1 MTTVLVFGGGGQVG
15 RELAWA
21 PWPSHTHL
29 IVANRSNADIT
40 DRLVVQRLV
49 AHEVPDIIVNAAAY
63 TKVDD
68 AEDERDMAFAVNE
81 TAVGHLAEAADAAGA
96 TLIHL
101 STDYVFDGTKDGWY
115 TEEDRPSPA
124 SVYGESKLGGER
136 AALRAH
142 NAIVLRTSWVYGSFR
157 SNFVLTMR
165 RLALERDELGVVADQ
180 FGCPTA
186 AIDIA
191 NAIVAIVEQGA
202 RESGLF
208 HLAAPDDASW
218 WDLAESAIS
227 QMEPPRNP
235 VLNRLTTEQFPTRAR
250 RPANSRL
257 DSSKLLAG
265 YGIQLPPWRATLAS
279 VSAELNSR

>member
-15 RELAWA
+15 RELAMA
-21 PWPSHTHL
+21 KWPSNMRL
-29 IVANRSNADIT
+29 IVADRSEADIT
-40 DRLVVQRLV
+40 DRRGVQNLV
-49 AHEVPDIIVNAAAY
+49 AREMPDIIINAAAY

-68 AEDERDMAFAVNE
+68 AEDERDTAFAVNN
-81 TAVGHLAEAADAAGA
+81 TAVGHLAEATDAAGA

-115 TEEDRPSPA
+115 TEEDWPSPA
-124 SVYGESKLGGER
+124 GVYGESKLAGESS
-136 AALRAH
+136 ALRAH
-142 NAIVLRTSWVYGSFR
+142 KAIVLRTSWVYGSFR

-186 AIDIA
+186 AVDIA
-191 NAIVAIVEQGA
+191 NAIIAIVEQGA
-202 RESGLF
+202 PETGLF
-208 HLAAPDDASW
+208 HMAAPDDASW
-218 WDLAESAIS
+218 WDVAEAAIS
-227 QMEPPRNP
+227 QMEPPRRP
-235 VLNRLTTEQFPTRAR
+235 VLNRLTTEQFPTRAP

-265 YGIQLPPWRATLAS
+265 YGIQLPPWRGTLAS